1 MSRWWGKDGWEDLR
15 GMSKDQTVDAFQR
28 RFIDEFGYKH
38 AHGWPIYDRRGSQK
52 IMYHMVHA
60 SDHDEAPNL
69 MSRAYRTAT
78 RRAEPP
84 AQFELAFE
92 RFVRD
97 RGRTIE
103 MDDSAD

>member
-15 GMSKDQTVDAFQR
+15 GMSKLQIVEAFRQ
-28 RFIDEFGYKH
+28 RFIREFGYRH
-38 AHGWPIYDRRGSQK
+38 AHGWPIYDRQGSQR

-78 RRAEPP
+78 GRAEPA
-84 AQFELAFE
+84 AQFKLAFE
-92 RFVRD
+92 
-97 RGRTIE
+97 
-103 MDDSAD
+103 